1 MMFEHL
7 LITRFNLKNPDWDL
21 TKNKENLLDDSW
33 MNERIELFKNYCFPS
48 VINQSNNNFK
58 WLLYFDSSTG
68 EKFKIQIETLV
79 KDHENIQI
87 FYING
92 MPEFN
97 NSILSYIKSHASS
110 KPYLITSR
118 IDNDDSISKYFIE
131 EVQKQFNK
139 QEFLAIDFIEGYTL
153 QVEPEVILG
162 KKEHIFNPFISLIEK
177 NQDPKTVWHYSHTQW
192 KKEPRI
198 LQISGKRIWMSVI
211 HQKNKVNEFDGY
223 GNINWNSINK
233 EFILSEAINTKITQ
247 NIIPFKNWWFR
258 SLRNYLYVNMVLF
271 SKKFKKAIG
280 VYKVK

>member
-1 MMFEHL
+1 MFEHL
-7 LITRFNLKNPDWDL
+7 LITRFNLKNPAWDL

-33 MNERIELFKNYCFPS
+33 MTERIELFKNYCFPS
-48 VINQSNNNFK
+48 VINQSNKNFK
-58 WLLYFDSSTG
+58 WLLYFDTTTN
-68 EKFKIQIETLV
+68 EKFKNQIEELV
-79 KDHENIQI
+79 AGQENIII

-97 NSILSYIKSHASS
+97 NSILSYIKNNVSS

-118 IDNDDSISKYFIE
+118 IDNDDSISIHFIE
-131 EVQKQFNK
+131 EVQKQF
-139 QEFLAIDFIEGYTL
+139 QQQDFLAIDFVDGYTL

-177 NQDPKTVWHYSHTQW
+177 NQSPKTVWHYSHTQW
-192 KKEPRI
+192 KKEPRVK
-198 LQISGKRIWMSVI
+198 QITSKRVWMSII

-223 GNINWNSINK
+223 GNISWNSIGND
-233 EFILSEAINTKITQ
+233 FILSNEVNQKINQ
-247 NIIPFKNWWFR
+247 NIIPFQKWWFR
-258 SLRNYLYVNMVLF
+258 SLRNYLYVNMVLL